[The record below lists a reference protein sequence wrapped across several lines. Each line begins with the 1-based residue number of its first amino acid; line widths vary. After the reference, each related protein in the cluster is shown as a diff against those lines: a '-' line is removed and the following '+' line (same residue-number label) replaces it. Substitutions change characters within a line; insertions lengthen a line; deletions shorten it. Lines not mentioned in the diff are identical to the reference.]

1 MKMST
6 AVELEPLIQQKK
18 PLSAGL
24 AVVIVLVILLPS
36 VILGMVLYIWVS
48 GFTGM
53 SEGEVGVEVV
63 DGTQAIAMSTWSKTT
78 GTTAS
83 ATVISTSPSSGI
95 EWDDITWQ
103 LCNNSTNVPE
113 TGAVFTYSTYYADV
127 ESYEYLRAGDIVMV
141 TAGKAGTYKVR
152 AIVNGSMIY
161 QSASF
166 TI

>member
-48 GFTGM
+48 GFSGM
-53 SEGEVGVEVV
+53 GEGGVV
-63 DGTQAIAMSTWSKTT
+63 DGTGTPPQMLAMSSWSKTT

-103 LCNNSTNVPE
+103 LYNNSTNVPE

-127 ESYEYLRAGDIVMV
+127 ESYEYLRAGDIVMI